1 MALCIPTTRSLALS
15 LPVVGI
21 GLLGQI
27 TSPEVAH
34 RILALVLAGFLYRS
48 TAKARLTKIE

>member
-1 MALCIPTTRSLALS
+1 
-15 LPVVGI
+15 VVGV

-34 RILALVLAGFLYRS
+34 RILALVLAALAVLAGFLYRS
-48 TAKARLTKIE
+48 TANARLTKIE